1 MKPLFK
7 QYLTNGIVQ
16 ADTVSLAR
24 MCAYFI
30 FYGIPY
36 PIDDKIICKLFHII
50 IIFFKYYIYL
60 YIYYIFLYL
69 IITFFIFNDYLFQ

>member
-7 QYLTNGIVQ
+7 QYLTNGMVQ

-36 PIDDKIICKLFHII
+36 PIDDKIICKLLHKH
-50 IIFFKYYIYL
+50 FFKTIFTYIL
-60 YIYYIFLYL
+60 YILVSYNHILY
-69 IITFFIFNDYLFQ
+69 F